1 MPLTGPLSTALAEAA
16 MPADPFLPF
25 SNNSVRANMVKPPP
39 GLRPIATCSIFGK
52 KSRPLFTMNF
62 HSALSAGDTVFVQS
76 DFTSVRLGLGKPDS
90 QGN

>member
-1 MPLTGPLSTALAEAA
+1 MLRDLNTSGK
-16 MPADPFLPF
+16 
-25 SNNSVRANMVKPPP
+25 NMVKPPP

-62 HSALSAGDTVFVQS
+62 HTAFPAGDTVFVQS
-76 DFTSVRLGLGKPDS
+76 DFTSVRLCLGKPDS